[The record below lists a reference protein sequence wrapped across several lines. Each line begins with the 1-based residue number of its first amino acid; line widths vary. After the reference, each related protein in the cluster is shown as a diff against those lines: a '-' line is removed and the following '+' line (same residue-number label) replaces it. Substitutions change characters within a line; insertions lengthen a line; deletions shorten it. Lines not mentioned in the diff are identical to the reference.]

1 MYLNIYRANE
11 NSINYEDRNN
21 IYIKPYVRDKFEFLN
36 TTKTFSEFTK
46 SELCLIEG
54 NGDHPL
60 NYLHLEDP
68 VKIPCDILVIAFVK
82 DGEYNKEDVSRPFT
96 IWEKMERNYIKLFQ
110 SKKMIGRDG
119 STWFFSVFKKRM
131 LIKNNVDQLDL
142 SLENP
147 LFDQKFFRNQ
157 F

>member
-1 MYLNIYRANE
+1 MTSSNN
-11 NSINYEDRNN
+11 NSVNYADRNN
-21 IYIKPYVRDKFEFLN
+21 IIIDPYVKDKFEFLN
-36 TTKTFSEFTK
+36 ATKKFLDSSK
-46 SELCLIEG
+46 CELCLIEG

-68 VKIPCDILVIAFVK
+68 AKIPSDILVIAFVK
-82 DGEYNKEDVSRPFT
+82 DGEFNQQDISRPFN
-96 IWEKMERNYIKLFQ
+96 IWDQMEKNYIKLFQ

-131 LIKNNVDQLDL
+131 LIKNNVDQIDL

-147 LFDQKFFRNQ
+147 LFDQKFFKNQ